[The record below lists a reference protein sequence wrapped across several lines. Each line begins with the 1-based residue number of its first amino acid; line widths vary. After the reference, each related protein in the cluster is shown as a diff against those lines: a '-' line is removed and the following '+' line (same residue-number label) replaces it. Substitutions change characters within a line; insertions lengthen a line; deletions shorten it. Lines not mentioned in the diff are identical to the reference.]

1 MNKKKIFIAIDTNK
15 VSKAKKIIR
24 NSRTNKIKVGYKFG
38 LEFFYSKDGRK
49 FLSNLKNQTI
59 FLDLKLNDIPN
70 TIRSAL
76 KSLKDLKIS
85 YMTVHL
91 SSGLS
96 ALKILKKES
105 KGIKIA
111 GVTTL
116 TSLNNKDL
124 KAIGYNKKVN
134 ELVKHQ
140 AKLATKAKLDAIVCS
155 GHEIRS
161 VKRVFKKEII
171 TPGIK
176 IHNAKNDQKR
186 VMRPT
191 DAFAAGSNWL
201 VIGRSITNGNIKK
214 NIKNLTEIL
223 EDWCNLRFVELRIA
237 KH

>member
-1 MNKKKIFIAIDTNK
+1 MKLMMNKKKIFIAVDTNK
-15 VSKAKKIIR
+15 ISKAKKIIR
-24 NSRTNKIKVGYKFG
+24 DTKTNKIKVGYKFG
-38 LEFFYSKDGRK
+38 LEFFYSKDARK
-49 FLSNLKNQTI
+49 FLTNLKNQTI

-70 TIRSAL
+70 TVRSAMQ
-76 KSLKDLKIS
+76 SLKNLKIE
-85 YMTVHL
+85 YLTVHL

-96 ALKILKKES
+96 ALKALKKES
-105 KGIKIA
+105 KNIKIA

-124 KAIGYNKKVN
+124 KEIGYKKKVS

-140 AKLATKAKLDAIVCS
+140 AKLAKKAKLDAIVCS

-176 IHNAKNDQKR
+176 IHHTKNDQKR
-186 VMRPT
+186 VMKPK
-191 DAFAAGSNWL
+191 DAFAAGSDWL

-214 NIKNLTEIL
+214 NIQNLLEIL
-223 EDWCNLRFVELRIA
+223 ED
-237 KH
+237 

>member
-1 MNKKKIFIAIDTNK
+1 MNKKKIFIAVDTNNI
-15 VSKAKKIIR
+15 SKAKKIIKETQ
-24 NSRTNKIKVGYKFG
+24 SNKIKVGYKFG

-49 FLSNLKNQTI
+49 FLSNLKNQII

-70 TIRSAL
+70 TIKSAMR
-76 KSLKDLKIS
+76 SLKDLRIS
-85 YMTVHL
+85 YLTVHL

-96 ALKILKKES
+96 ALKALKKKS
-105 KGIKIA
+105 RNIKIA

-134 ELVKHQ
+134 ELVRHQ
-140 AKLATKAKLDAIVCS
+140 AKLAVKAKLDAIVCS

-176 IHNAKNDQKR
+176 IHNTKNDQKR

-214 NIKNLTEIL
+214 NIKNLLEIL
-223 EDWCNLRFVELRIA
+223 ED
-237 KH
+237 

>member
-1 MNKKKIFIAIDTNK
+1 MNKKKIFIAIDTNNI
-15 VSKAKKIIR
+15 SKAKKII
-24 NSRTNKIKVGYKFG
+24 NDTQTNKIKVGYKFG

-49 FLSNLKNQTI
+49 FLSNLKNRII

-70 TIRSAL
+70 TIKSAIR
-76 KSLKDLKIS
+76 SLKNLKIS
-85 YMTVHL
+85 YLTVHL
-91 SSGLS
+91 SAGLS
-96 ALKILKKES
+96 ALKTLKKES
-105 KGIKIA
+105 RNIKIA

-124 KAIGYNKKVN
+124 KEIGYNKKVN

-140 AKLATKAKLDAIVCS
+140 ARLATKAKLDAIVCS

-176 IHNAKNDQKR
+176 IHNIKNDQKR

-191 DAFAAGSNWL
+191 DAFALGSNWL

-214 NIKNLTEIL
+214 NIQNLLEIL
-223 EDWCNLRFVELRIA
+223 ED
-237 KH
+237 

>member
-1 MNKKKIFIAIDTNK
+1 MNKKKVFIAVDTSEI
-15 VSKAKKIIR
+15 SKAKKIIR
-24 NSRTNKIKVGYKFG
+24 DTQSSKIKIGYKFG
-38 LEFFYSKDGRK
+38 LEFFYSKDGRR
-49 FLSNLKNQTI
+49 FLSNLKNQII

-70 TIRSAL
+70 TIKSAIR
-76 KSLKDLKIS
+76 SLKNLKIS
-85 YMTVHL
+85 YLTVHL

-96 ALKILKKES
+96 ALKALKKES
-105 KGIKIA
+105 GNIKIA

-124 KAIGYNKKVN
+124 KEIGYNKKVN

-176 IHNAKNDQKR
+176 IHNTKNDQKR
-186 VMRPT
+186 VMRPI
-191 DAFAAGSNWL
+191 DAFDEGSNWL

-214 NIKNLTEIL
+214 NIKNLLEIL
-223 EDWCNLRFVELRIA
+223 ED
-237 KH
+237 

>member
-1 MNKKKIFIAIDTNK
+1 MINKKKIFIAIDTNK
-15 VSKAKKIIR
+15 VSKAKKIIGD
-24 NSRTNKIKVGYKFG
+24 SQTNKIKVGYKFG

-49 FLSNLKNQTI
+49 FLSSLKNQTI

-70 TIRSAL
+70 TVRSAM

-85 YMTVHL
+85 YLTVHL
-91 SSGLS
+91 SSGIS
-96 ALKILKKES
+96 ALKALKQDS
-105 KGIKIA
+105 KKIKIA

-124 KAIGYNKKVN
+124 KEIGYNKKVN
-134 ELVKHQ
+134 ELVRHQ

-176 IHNAKNDQKR
+176 IYNTKNDQKR
-186 VMRPT
+186 VMRPA

-214 NIKNLTEIL
+214 NIKNLLEIL
-223 EDWCNLRFVELRIA
+223 EV
-237 KH
+237 

>member
-1 MNKKKIFIAIDTNK
+1 MFKKKIFIAIDTNK
-15 VSKAKKIIR
+15 VLKAKKIIR
-24 NSRTNKIKVGYKFG
+24 DIQSNNIKIGYKFG

-70 TIRSAL
+70 TLKSAL

-161 VKRVFKKEII
+161 VKKVFKKEII
-171 TPGIK
+171 TPGIQ
-176 IHNAKNDQKR
+176 IHSTKNDQKR
-186 VMRPT
+186 IMKPK
-191 DAFAAGSNWL
+191 DAFAAGSDWL
-201 VIGRSITNGNIKK
+201 VIGRSVTKGNIKK
-214 NIKNLTEIL
+214 NIQNLLEIL
-223 EDWCNLRFVELRIA
+223 ED
-237 KH
+237 

>member
-1 MNKKKIFIAIDTNK
+1 MMNKKKIFIAVDTNR
-15 VSKAKKIIR
+15 VSRAKKII
-24 NSRTNKIKVGYKFG
+24 NDTQTKKIKIGYKFG

-49 FLSNLKNQTI
+49 FLSSLKNQII

-70 TIRSAL
+70 TISSAM
-76 KSLKDLKIS
+76 KSLKNLKIA
-85 YMTVHL
+85 YLTVHL
-91 SSGLS
+91 SSGLN
-96 ALKILKKES
+96 ALKALKKES
-105 KGIKIA
+105 KNIKIA

-116 TSLNNKDL
+116 TSLNYKDL
-124 KAIGYNKKVN
+124 KEIGYNKKVN
-134 ELVKHQ
+134 ELVRHQ

-161 VKRVFKKEII
+161 VKGVFKKEII

-176 IHNAKNDQKR
+176 INNTKNDQKR

-214 NIKNLTEIL
+214 NIKNLSEIL
-223 EDWCNLRFVELRIA
+223 ED
-237 KH
+237 

>member
-1 MNKKKIFIAIDTNK
+1 MNKKKIFVAVDTKK
-15 VSKAKKIIR
+15 VSIAKKIIKDTQTR
-24 NSRTNKIKVGYKFG
+24 KIEIGYKFG

-49 FLSNLKNQTI
+49 FLSSLKNQII

-70 TIRSAL
+70 TLRSAM
-76 KSLKDLKIS
+76 KSLKNLKVT
-85 YMTVHL
+85 YLTVHL
-91 SSGLS
+91 SSGLN
-96 ALKILKKES
+96 ALKALKKES
-105 KGIKIA
+105 KNIKIA
-111 GVTTL
+111 GVTIL

-124 KAIGYNKKVN
+124 KEIGFDKKVN

-140 AKLATKAKLDAIVCS
+140 AKLAQKAKLDAIVCS
-155 GHEIRS
+155 GHEIKS

-176 IHNAKNDQKR
+176 INNLKNDQKR

-214 NIKNLTEIL
+214 NIKNLLEIL
-223 EDWCNLRFVELRIA
+223 EE
-237 KH
+237 